1 MLYFIY
7 NHLKTTK
14 KKKLKENKTTGTGGK
29 SACENRERNSL
40 AVEQLGLGIFTAVA
54 LIDQVQSLVREVRA
68 CIELASCTVQ
78 PKKGKTGKMI
88 IKKMQICLSLCG

>member
-1 MLYFIY
+1 MTMLYFIY

-14 KKKLKENKTTGTGGK
+14 KKKKLPENKTTGGGK
-29 SACENRERNSL
+29 SAYENRERNSL
-40 AVEQLGLGIFTAVA
+40 AVEQLGLGVFTAMA

-78 PKKGKTGKMI
+78 PKKEKQGR
-88 IKKMQICLSLCG
+88 